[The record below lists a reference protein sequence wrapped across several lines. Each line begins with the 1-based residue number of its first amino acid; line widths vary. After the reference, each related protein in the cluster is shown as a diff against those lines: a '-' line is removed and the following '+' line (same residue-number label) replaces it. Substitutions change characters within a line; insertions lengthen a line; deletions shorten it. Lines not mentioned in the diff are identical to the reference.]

1 MVLGLLDKHFET
13 VMLQVDA
20 VLSCCVQETC
30 SAVSQC
36 LVSLLLQVYLCS
48 CVGKQIRKLKSN
60 LVISVLYPAETVKKH
75 QGEAVMAILACV
87 GV

>member
-13 VMLQVDA
+13 LVLREDG

-36 LVSLLLQVYLCS
+36 LVSLLQQVYLYS
-48 CVGKQIRKLKSN
+48 HVGKQIRKLKSN
-60 LVISVLYPAETVKKH
+60 LVISVPYLAESGKKH
-75 QGEAVMAILACV
+75 QGEAVMAVLACV